1 MKITILLILTI
12 NNANSQLKSIS
23 SFVRKHHQNEQL
35 PIRSPYAEPPSP
47 YTQRFTT
54 HRHSTAYH
62 KPNREPVFTTK
73 VPTKAKA
80 NARKTRGNHPNAP
93 RNTPVASPKSNVH
106 SQIQAQV
113 LQQNATTRHVAQV
126 AQQIINK
133 NNAFAQAN
141 NLKNDIQHIQSP
153 ITGKGSKKHQLKHAT
168 REQDQ
173 ARAMAQV
180 VRWLEREFSQNSA
193 AAAAA
198 AAGQKHVHEHIHH
211 HYHHYHAEALV

>member
-1 MKITILLILTI
+1 MIEK
-12 NNANSQLKSIS
+12 NWNPQLKSIR
-23 SFVRKHHQNEQL
+23 SFIRKHHQNEQV

-47 YTQRFTT
+47 YTQRFPT
-54 HRHSTAYH
+54 HRHSSAYH
-62 KPNREPVFTTK
+62 KPNREPTLPVFTSK
-73 VPTKAKA
+73 VPIKSKT
-80 NARKTRGNHPNAP
+80 NTRKSRSHPNAP
-93 RNTPVASPKSNVH
+93 RNTPVSSPKSNVH
-106 SQIQAQV
+106 SQTQAQV
-113 LQQNATTRHVAQV
+113 FQQNATRHVAQV

-133 NNAFAQAN
+133 NNAFAQVN

-153 ITGKGSKKHQLKHAT
+153 NLGKGSKKHQLKHQT

-198 AAGQKHVHEHIHH
+198 AAGRKHVHEHIHH